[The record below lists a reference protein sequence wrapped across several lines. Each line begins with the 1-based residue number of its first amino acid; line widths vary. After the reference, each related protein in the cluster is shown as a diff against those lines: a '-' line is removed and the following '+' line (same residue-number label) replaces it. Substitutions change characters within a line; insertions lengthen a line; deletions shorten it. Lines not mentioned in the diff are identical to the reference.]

1 MKYPQYTLGLV
12 TGCCL
17 AALYFM
23 APAILKSFKQ
33 PDAPQP
39 VVEPA
44 EKHGTFTVVSEYKGC
59 DLVLGV
65 LQSSLAVYHN
75 PVVKHRLVQVL
86 LLCPRTFQI
95 PTDSSYPKF
104 LD

>member
-23 APAILKSFKQ
+23 APAILESFKQ
-33 PDAPQP
+33 PEEPQP
-39 VVEPA
+39 VVEPV

-59 DLVLGV
+59 DLVQWQYTML
-65 LQSSLAVYHN
+65 SEY
-75 PVVKHRLVQVL
+75 K
-86 LLCPRTFQI
+86 
-95 PTDSSYPKF
+95 YF
-104 LD
+104 LHCSK